1 MIQKDIVPKAVIQE
15 NIIQKDRLQGKDIRG
30 AIFDL
35 DGVLLD
41 SMSVW
46 NDLGVRY
53 LQKRGIEPEIGL
65 SQILFSMSMEQGADY
80 LKEQYHL
87 QDAPQEILS
96 GIEQM
101 IQDFYF
107 YEVQPKEGAKE
118 LLQFLQEQDVKM
130 IAATSSPREHVT
142 KALQRTGLLEY
153 LQQIYTTGEVGVS
166 KHEPLIYQ
174 LAAESLGTKPEET
187 LVFEDSL
194 YALKTAKK
202 AGFRAIGVYDA
213 DGETDQEG
221 VRQTGELYL
230 ERLSEFEQYW
240 IN

>member
-1 MIQKDIVPKAVIQE
+1 M
-15 NIIQKDRLQGKDIRG
+15 N
-30 AIFDL
+30 
-35 DGVLLD
+35 
-41 SMSVW
+41 
-46 NDLGVRY
+46 
-53 LQKRGIEPEIGL
+53 
-65 SQILFSMSMEQGADY
+65 QILFSMSMEQGADY
-80 LKEQYHL
+80 LKAQYHL
-87 QDAPQEILS
+87 PDTPQEILN

-118 LLQFLQEQDVKM
+118 LLQFLQNQNVKM

-153 LQQIYTTGEVGVS
+153 LQQIYTTGEVGES
-166 KHEPLIYQ
+166 KHTPLIYQ

-194 YALKTAKK
+194 YALKTAKN

-213 DGETDQEG
+213 DGETDQES

-230 ERLSEFEQYW
+230 QTLNDFRKYW
-240 IN
+240 RSL